1 MRRIEPPPE
10 KSKAKT
16 SRSRKSTAAA
26 PPNDDSEEVPLSK
39 AVSKK
44 PRTARPPPMT
54 PIQEANEEEDAE
66 AETFVAVSKGRK
78 KGEGL
83 SRRPPDCL

>member
-1 MRRIEPPPE
+1 MRCIEPPPE

-16 SRSRKSTAAA
+16 SRTRKSTAAV
-26 PPNDDSEEVPLSK
+26 PPNDDSEEAPLSK
-39 AVSKK
+39 AVSRK

-54 PIQEANEEEDAE
+54 PIQEADEEEDAE
-66 AETFVAVSKGRK
+66 AETVVAVSKGRK

-83 SRRPPDCL
+83 SRRPPDRR